1 MRSLTGRCFFCQ
13 DYAAAARHWELALE
27 INALHARGWF
37 DLGYARMKLGRDE
50 EALQAFSR
58 ATQIQPDLAQ
68 AWNNVAALHM
78 KRRAWPAAFAAL
90 AEAVKFVRNSWQ
102 MWDNYAECA
111 VRTGQFQQA
120 VRGLRQVLDLTGG
133 AATPRFDP
141 RVVLVMVQ
149 YLQRAQDGGGGDAAP
164 REVDA
169 RDGAA
174 EAEGDDDD
182 DVLDL
187 GAGDLGIG
195 EGWEEEEAE
204 GEEAPPALG
213 VDSVVVSAEAGRLEP
228 GSHEW
233 AATLRALQGL
243 LKVSD
248 CVRRRRGSPPPPPCR
263 TKAAR
268 RVRGA

>member
-149 YLQRAQDGGGGDAAP
+149 YLQRAQDGGGGDAA
-164 REVDA
+164 
-169 RDGAA
+169 
-174 EAEGDDDD
+174 
-182 DVLDL
+182 
-187 GAGDLGIG
+187 
-195 EGWEEEEAE
+195 W
-204 GEEAPPALG
+204 
-213 VDSVVVSAEAGRLEP
+213 SANE
-228 GSHEW
+228 
-233 AATLRALQGL
+233 
-243 LKVSD
+243 
-248 CVRRRRGSPPPPPCR
+248 RG
-263 TKAAR
+263 TKAAGGESDESGER
-268 RVRGA
+268 SLPASVTAARGGAGAAAAVPTGARVAVAVVKVLAAARAGSDKSMRGQASPEGGAAGARA